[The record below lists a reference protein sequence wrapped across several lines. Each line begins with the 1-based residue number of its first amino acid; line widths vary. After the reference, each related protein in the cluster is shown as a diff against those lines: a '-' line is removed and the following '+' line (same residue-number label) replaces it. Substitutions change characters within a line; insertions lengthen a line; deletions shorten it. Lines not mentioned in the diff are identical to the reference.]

1 MIQITDKTDCC
12 GCQACGDVCPKG
24 SISFKTDEEGIWYPE
39 VNMDTCI
46 DCHLCEKVCPIL
58 NHVSR
63 PDNSNDPVTYILQA
77 PNTIDRLK
85 SASGGA
91 YTLLIQEVFER
102 GGYVA
107 GHIWNDKASVKGYI
121 SCKSEDLDI
130 LRGTKYLQSDIE
142 GMYKAVKHLLQEGKF
157 VIFSGCPCQVAAM
170 RSFLKKD
177 YVNLL
182 MTDFVC
188 MGIDSPLAFKKY
200 IESLENMYQ
209 SKMVFFKAKSKEVGW
224 RYLTN
229 KATFENGKSYFG
241 INNVDANLKATFL
254 NVLVRP
260 SCYNCRFKGFP
271 RNSDITIG
279 DYWRRKILADPLDDN
294 TGTSYVMLHNE
305 KAAHFFES
313 IKEKCH
319 NRQVP
324 VTEILGANRLAIKSL
339 SHPNFSRDKF
349 YRRLHSEDFSALV
362 DEYYQKHK
370 AKKTKIATIK
380 SILKIIIGA
389 IYYYRKYPLS
399 FLSFVYYN
407 VFSSKV
413 HTDIKNGD
421 VLIIRKAKLKL
432 GKNVVVNVKGQCI
445 LESIDHRNVIIM
457 DDNSVLNLDN
467 NLIKEGCKINLHSDA
482 QVSLGFRT
490 IVNKNVDINISSQL
504 IIGDFSYIDNNVT
517 IDTTDSGVVFFD
529 GNDNYKKDI
538 TLGTH
543 TLLCQDCK
551 ICGGTN
557 LGDETIV
564 REYSVVKGEVPAKSV
579 LSGSPARVI
588 GNNINWKHNFDFIW
602 NYKN

>member
-12 GCQACGDVCPKG
+12 GCQACGDICPKE
-24 SISFKTDEEGIWYPE
+24 SISFKSDEEGIWYPE

-58 NHVSR
+58 NQVSR
-63 PDNSNDPVTYILQA
+63 LGNSSEPLTYILQA

-91 YTLLIQEVFER
+91 YTLLVQEMFER

-142 GMYKAVKHLLQEGKF
+142 GMYKAVKNLLQEGKS
-157 VIFSGCPCQVAAM
+157 VLFSGCPCQVAAM

-177 YVNLL
+177 YDNLL

-200 IESLENMYQ
+200 IESLENQFQ

-260 SCYNCRFKGFP
+260 SCYKCRFKGFP
-271 RNSDITIG
+271 RISDMTIG
-279 DYWRRKILADPLDDN
+279 DYWRKKIISDPLDDN
-294 TGTSYVMLHNE
+294 TGTSYVMLHND
-305 KAAHFFES
+305 KAAQFFES

-319 NRQVP
+319 HRQVS

-339 SHPNFSRDKF
+339 SHPLFSREDF
-349 YRRLHSEDFSALV
+349 YKRLHSEDFSALV
-362 DEYYQKHK
+362 DDYY
-370 AKKTKIATIK
+370 KTKNASKTSCIRRVIK
-380 SILKIIIGA
+380 TLIGA
-389 IYYYRKYPLS
+389 AIYNRKNPIS
-399 FLSFVYYN
+399 FFRFVYYN
-407 VFSSKV
+407 MFSSKV
-413 HTDIKNGD
+413 HADIKKGD
-421 VLIIRKAKLKL
+421 VLIIRNAKLKL
-432 GKNVVVNVKGQCI
+432 GRNAIVNVKGHCI
-445 LESIDHRNVIIM
+445 LNSAEHQSVISL
-457 DDNSVLNLDN
+457 DENSVLNLDN
-467 NLIKEGCKINLHSDA
+467 NLIKEGCNFKIHPDA
-482 QVSLGFRT
+482 QISIGFRT
-490 IVNKNVDINISSQL
+490 IVSKNADINISSQL
-504 IIGDFSYIDNNVT
+504 NIGEFSFIDSNVA
-517 IDTTDSGVVFFD
+517 IDSTDSGIVYFD
-529 GNDNYKKDI
+529 GKDNFKKDI

-543 TLLCQDCK
+543 TLICQGCK
-551 ICGGTN
+551 ICGGTK
-557 LGDETIV
+557 LGDESIV
-564 REYSVVKGEVPAKSV
+564 REYSVVKGESPAKSV
-579 LSGSPARVI
+579 LLGSPARVI
-588 GNNINWKHNFDFIW
+588 NNNINWKHNFDFIW